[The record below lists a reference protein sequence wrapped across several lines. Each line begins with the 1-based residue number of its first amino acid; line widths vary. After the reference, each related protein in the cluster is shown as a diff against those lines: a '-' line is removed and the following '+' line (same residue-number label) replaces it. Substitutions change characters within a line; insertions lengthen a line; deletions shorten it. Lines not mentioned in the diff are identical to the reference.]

1 MSDNQTLYLVY
12 VESSRRGLMAT
23 VALVSSSVKVFP
35 KVDVVKALTEEL
47 LKVAKSEAEFR
58 GIIIPSSESE
68 AIKAPV
74 PMDSLTVVDA
84 LCVLDPIVGFK
95 PKESIVQMGGYDS
108 VEDALHNMIPKLERA
123 WNRKRGARK

>member
-1 MSDNQTLYLVY
+1 
-12 VESSRRGLMAT
+12 MAT
-23 VALVSSSVKVFP
+23 VASLSPNVQTFP
-35 KVDVVKALTEEL
+35 KAAVIKALTEEL
-47 LKVAKSEAEFR
+47 LQVAQSEAEIR
-58 GIIIPSSESE
+58 GIAFPSSES
-68 AIKAPV
+68 AAMKSPV

-123 WNRKRGARK
+123 WKRKKGSKK

>member
-1 MSDNQTLYLVY
+1 MLDIPTLSVRN
-12 VESSRRGLMAT
+12 VDISRRGLMASVASLSPT
-23 VALVSSSVKVFP
+23 VKAFP
-35 KVDVVKALTEEL
+35 KTAVLKALTEEL
-47 LKVAKSEAEFR
+47 LQVAESEADIR
-58 GIIIPSSESE
+58 GITFPSSES
-68 AIKAPV
+68 AAMKAPV

-123 WNRKRGARK
+123 WKRKNGSKK